1 MIKIPYKHIIETKN
15 KKLIEYCLLYL
26 FSIFFYETKELIYNN
41 HYITFS
47 SFTPL
52 PTKFLLDCFK
62 DIYIDDEF
70 IYITSNVTDKNRIIF
85 ADRILPFASENP
97 VPFSFPIKTNNS
109 YELINSNVF
118 YYEITI
124 KEQVIQS
131 WINEALVIGYGS
143 VYANKIS
150 NPGWRSNTFGYH
162 LDDGT
167 YQYNGNVIKNFG
179 PISKIGDVFGA
190 GIIFI
195 SDSLYQPFFT
205 INGKLIE
212 KKLPEI
218 TIIQKITPMIGFDY
232 SHKIKY
238 NFGKNEFKFNI
249 KDYLQGRQLISL
261 TNLFFEKKNQKKE
274 FNITKLKQHK
284 NLIDNLEENTQF
296 VLLNNIISELS
307 QQQGQEQNFTINE
320 PLFLNNQQNNFFS
333 FTLN

>member
-52 PTKFLLDCFK
+52 PTKFILDYFD
-62 DIYIDDEF
+62 DIYIDDDY
-70 IYITSNVTDKNRIIF
+70 ISITSYVSEKNRIIF
-85 ADRILPFASENP
+85 GDRILPFASENP
-97 VPFSFPIKTNNS
+97 VPFSFPIKNNNS

-124 KEQVIQS
+124 KEQLIQT
-131 WINEALVIGYGS
+131 WLNEALVIGYGS
-143 VYANKIS
+143 VYVSKNS
-150 NPGWRSNTFGYH
+150 NPGWRSNSFGYH

-167 YQYNGNVIKNFG
+167 YQYNGNIIKNFG
-179 PISKIGDVFGA
+179 PIYKFGDVFGA
-190 GIIFI
+190 GIIYI
-195 SDSLYQPFFT
+195 SESLYQPFFT
-205 INGKLIE
+205 INGKIID
-212 KKLPEI
+212 KKIPEI
-218 TIIQKITPMIGFDY
+218 TIVQKITPMIGFDH
-232 SHKIKY
+232 SHKNKY

-274 FNITKLKQHK
+274 FNITKLKLNK
-284 NLIDNLEENTQF
+284 NVINNFEENTQF
-296 VLLNNIISELS
+296 VILNNIISELS
-307 QQQGQEQNFTINE
+307 QQQGQTLSINE
-320 PLFLNNQQNNFFS
+320 PLFFNNQQNNFFS
-333 FTLN
+333 FNIN